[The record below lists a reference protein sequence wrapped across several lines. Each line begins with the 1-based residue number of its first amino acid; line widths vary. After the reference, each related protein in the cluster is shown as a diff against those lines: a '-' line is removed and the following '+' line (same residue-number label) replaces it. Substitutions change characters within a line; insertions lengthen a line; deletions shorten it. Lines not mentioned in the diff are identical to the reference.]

1 VKSTVEEKGA
11 WQKAIAITLEPET
24 VDARIEQVVGKYR
37 KSAQFPGFRKG
48 KAPVEMVR
56 TAFWDRIENEV
67 LSSLLPEAIDQA
79 IDEHE
84 LKVATTPRVEDL
96 HFHPGEEMR
105 FTAVVEIW
113 PEVDPQGIDSVRL
126 QEVVWEVDEEQVDVA
141 LDSLRERATKFE
153 PVERPAADGDV
164 VDVIIQ
170 AADRTGKPVPAA
182 KRQEARL
189 EVGGETLLPEFRE
202 ATRGMS
208 AGDRQVI
215 HVTYPTD
222 FENRALAGQSRTLI
236 LRAQKIYEKKVPARD
251 DAFAQTLGAA
261 DLPALR
267 GQIRARM
274 EAGEQEEARQR
285 TSEMAV
291 DQLLALNPFDVP
303 SGLIERSLEV
313 GLERARK
320 EDPRLDEE
328 QFRLGITPRVVRMW
342 KRRILLESI
351 GRKEQL
357 EITDD
362 ELDAKLRE
370 MTGTQEPA
378 KLRKRLQTSG
388 ELEQLRIELFER
400 KTLDWLLERITVER
414 TQKARQ
420 SERQSNIILP

>member
-1 VKSTVEEKGA
+1 
-11 WQKAIAITLEPET
+11 
-24 VDARIEQVVGKYR
+24 
-37 KSAQFPGFRKG
+37 
-48 KAPVEMVR
+48 
-56 TAFWDRIENEV
+56 
-67 LSSLLPEAIDQA
+67 
-79 IDEHE
+79 
-84 LKVATTPRVEDL
+84 
-96 HFHPGEEMR
+96 
-105 FTAVVEIW
+105 
-113 PEVDPQGIDSVRL
+113 
-126 QEVVWEVDEEQVDVA
+126 
-141 LDSLRERATKFE
+141 
-153 PVERPAADGDV
+153 
-164 VDVIIQ
+164 
-170 AADRTGKPVPAA
+170 
-182 KRQEARL
+182 
-189 EVGGETLLPEFRE
+189 
-202 ATRGMS
+202 
-208 AGDRQVI
+208 
-215 HVTYPTD
+215 
-222 FENRALAGQSRTLI
+222 
-236 LRAQKIYEKKVPARD
+236 
-251 DAFAQTLGAA
+251 
-261 DLPALR
+261 
-267 GQIRARM
+267 
-274 EAGEQEEARQR
+274 
-285 TSEMAV
+285 MAV